1 MPKDRE
7 ICCAQRRAGSWALP
21 RFARPCV
28 GVGGSRLPLP
38 VCLRP
43 QVVPEMG
50 QVAAS
55 RHHAPSTCLAPG
67 LCLACSSPRKLGLKK
82 VRRSGS
88 LIWTVGDKTKAMES
102 LLAMLLS
109 WHRPPPAGSSEDRG
123 FSSRLRVNPRP
134 CEGRGCRVLQM
145 PDSPNAELLNA
156 LISLN
161 IAHPNI

>member
-1 MPKDRE
+1 MMPKDRE

-50 QVAAS
+50 QVVAS

-67 LCLACSSPRKLGLKK
+67 LCLACKEAGIKEGEK
-82 VRRSGS
+82 VWVSDMDSWGQN
-88 LIWTVGDKTKAMES
+88 ES
-102 LLAMLLS
+102 NGIPFGLLS
-109 WHRPPPAGSSEDRG
+109 WHRPSPAGSSEDRG
-123 FSSRLRVNPRP
+123 FSSRLRVNPCP
-134 CEGRGCRVLQM
+134 CKGRECRVLQM

-161 IAHPNI
+161 IARPNI